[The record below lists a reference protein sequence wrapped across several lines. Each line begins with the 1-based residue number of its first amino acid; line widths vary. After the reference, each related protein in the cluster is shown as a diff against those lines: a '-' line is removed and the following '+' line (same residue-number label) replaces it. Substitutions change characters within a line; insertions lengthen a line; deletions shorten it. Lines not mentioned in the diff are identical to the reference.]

1 MVTAEIAE
9 PAPTRRRTKVTFD
22 GSLTRTPNGVT
33 LPSASPITAA
43 VNAAL
48 RDSRRGSSGHIRP
61 ATARSRHRT
70 PPSRQITTNH
80 QPIRLMASRTAE
92 TPAARMDQKNNSAP
106 LAPAATAAERRLR
119 FAARACHSSFSSAVH
134 ALQHQK
140 LAWNRLLPVTPEV
153 ASSSL
158 VDPAIYLKVQHL
170 HC

>member
-1 MVTAEIAE
+1 MTNEVSSARLASEHIDRTVGERREQMKAIKTSVGMLLAAMV
-9 PAPTRRRTKVTFD
+9 
-22 GSLTRTPNGVT
+22 
-33 LPSASPITAA
+33 
-43 VNAAL
+43 
-48 RDSRRGSSGHIRP
+48 
-61 ATARSRHRT
+61 
-70 PPSRQITTNH
+70 
-80 QPIRLMASRTAE
+80 
-92 TPAARMDQKNNSAP
+92 
-106 LAPAATAAERRLR
+106 RLR

>member
-48 RDSRRGSSGHIRP
+48 RDSRRGSS
-61 ATARSRHRT
+61 
-70 PPSRQITTNH
+70 RQITTNH
-80 QPIRLMASRTAE
+80 QPIRLMPSRTAE

-158 VDPAIYLKVQHL
+158 VDPAIYLKV
-170 HC
+170 